1 MAEEPTAP
9 ESDEGAAPRD
19 PDLLSIG
26 LAVFFVSLIGIV
38 ALLLIVP
45 ALF

>member
-1 MAEEPTAP
+1 MADEPTAP
-9 ESDEGAAPRD
+9 ESDGDSASDD